1 MCRYVHDALCGHFRR
16 VFHFPFRVTFSRD
29 QSRVFITSMTGLW
42 ATYIYLDLVNFLA
55 VLLVG
60 PILAVM
66 VFEHHEILL
75 AS

>member
-1 MCRYVHDALCGHFRR
+1 
-16 VFHFPFRVTFSRD
+16 
-29 QSRVFITSMTGLW
+29 MTGLW